1 MGGHPY
7 LINNKM
13 TETATD
19 NTTLGVEVEQKPLV
33 KSVWKPIE
41 LRVLNKTIG
50 VNPQT
55 IAERGDGEE
64 EPTVNELV
72 EGMEINEI
80 GVLVKTVVY
89 DGYLPSV
96 TTVFVPGAKLKLD
109 PKREVD
115 GHERYNIVK

>member
-1 MGGHPY
+1 
-7 LINNKM
+7 M

-19 NTTLGVEVEQKPLV
+19 NTIQGVEVEQKPQV

-64 EPTVNELV
+64 EATVNELV